1 MYKSDR
7 TSIAS
12 GIDENVGPWR
22 KRALIVLFI
31 MIKVVVIVVGRF
43 VGKIGRELGNLVEL
57 IVGNGGMVV
66 LIGPGVTLA
75 GLVVVVVVLKGTVC
89 VVEIVVVS
97 VYCQKI

>member
-22 KRALIVLFI
+22 KRAFIVLFI

-75 GLVVVVVVLKGTVC
+75 GLIVVVVLKGTVC
-89 VVEIVVVS
+89 VVEIVVV
-97 VYCQKI
+97 

>member
-22 KRALIVLFI
+22 KRAFIVLFI

-66 LIGPGVTLA
+66 IIGPGVTLA

-89 VVEIVVVS
+89 VVEIVVV
-97 VYCQKI
+97 